1 MNRLCASLLQVGILA
16 LAAACGFA
24 QEAQAQIATPP
35 PGKALVVLYRNDK
48 QPVAGR
54 APVVVNADRLGDL
67 GNGEY
72 INAVVN
78 PGRTF
83 LRVGDRVLTTLALQT
98 SANQTSFVLVEAVP
112 GQTPLRVE
120 MRETNQAAA
129 QRVLAQ
135 SRPAAVGAAAA
146 AAPRAAPAVPAAR
159 APAAAPLAAAPAASP
174 PPRPAPAQPA
184 PPPPRQAQAAP
195 PPRPAPPK
203 AAPPPRSRE
212 PEEEAPESSWALIAK
227 TGAFK
232 LATTNQDISTNPTF
246 PSTFDKSSKPFAAV
260 ELEYRDRAGYAIGG
274 EVIYYKNNFTVD
286 ASTLKGDMTTLVGI
300 FNAKYYI
307 ETTPWLYPFLG
318 VGLGY
323 ASSSF
328 GGDFTGKASSFAFQG
343 MAGADIRFSKNVG
356 LYLEYKYLSAPTR
369 TKDQEIKA
377 SGSGILAGLSFQF

>member
-1 MNRLCASLLQVGILA
+1 MNRLRASVQVSILA
-16 LAAACGFA
+16 IAAACGCA
-24 QEAQAQIATPP
+24 QDAQAQSASPP

-54 APVVVNADRLGDL
+54 VPVVVNADRLGDL

-112 GQTPLRVE
+112 GQTPLRVD

-135 SRPAAVGAAAA
+135 SRPAAVGAAGAA
-146 AAPRAAPAVPAAR
+146 AAAARAAPAPAVAAPR

-184 PPPPRQAQAAP
+184 PPPPRQVQPPPPPKPAP
-195 PPRPAPPK
+195 PPARA
-203 AAPPPRSRE
+203 R
-212 PEEEAPESSWALIAK
+212 APEPAAESAEPRWALILK

-232 LATTNQDISTNPTF
+232 LSTANQSVGGL
-246 PSTFDKSSKPFAAV
+246 PSTYDKSSKPVGAV
-260 ELEYRDRAGYAIGG
+260 EIEYRDPIGWALGG
-274 EVIYYKNNFTVD
+274 ELLYYKNDFTPD
-286 ASTLKGDMTTLVGI
+286 GTSLKGEQTVLSTT
-300 FNAKYYI
+300 FTAKYYM
-307 ETTPWLYPFLG
+307 EATNWLYPFVG
-318 VGLGY
+318 AGLGY
-323 ASSSF
+323 ATSTF
-328 GGDFTGKASSFAFQG
+328 GGDFTGKAGSFAFQG
-343 MAGADIRFSKNVG
+343 MAGADIRFNDTVG
-356 LYLEYKYLSAPTR
+356 LYLEYKFLNAPTR
-369 TKDQEIKA
+369 DKNNQEIKA
-377 SGSGILAGLSFQF
+377 GGTGIFAGLSFQF